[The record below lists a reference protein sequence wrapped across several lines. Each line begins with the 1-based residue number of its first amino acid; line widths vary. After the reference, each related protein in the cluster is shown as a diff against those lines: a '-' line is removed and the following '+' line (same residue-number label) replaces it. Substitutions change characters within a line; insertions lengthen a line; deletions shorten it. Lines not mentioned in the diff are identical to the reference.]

1 MNTSQSDSASTIA
14 KDGSD
19 SSDEKETALLVDD
32 DESLTRILARALTRH
47 GFDVVQAH
55 TDEQAI
61 HVCGKQQFDKAIVD
75 LKLAESSGLQ
85 LVPKLLD
92 IQPGLEI
99 VMLTGYSSIATA
111 VEAIKLGA
119 KNYLCKP
126 ADVDEILNAFGEQG
140 RSATTDVEVNPP
152 SVDRLEWEHIQRVLQ
167 EHEGNISATARALGM
182 HRRTLQRKLQ
192 KRPVRK

>member
-1 MNTSQSDSASTIA
+1 MNTTQPDIASSNAGNID
-14 KDGSD
+14 KDRV
-19 SSDEKETALLVDD
+19 LLVDD
-32 DESLTRILARALTRH
+32 DESLTRILARSLMRQ
-47 GFDVVQAH
+47 GFDVVQTH

-61 HVCGKQQFDKAIVD
+61 KICEKQQFDKAIVD

-85 LVPKLLD
+85 LVPKLLE
-92 IQPGLEI
+92 IQPNLEI

-126 ADVDEILNAFGEQG
+126 ADLDEILHAFGEKG
-140 RSATTDVEVNPP
+140 ITVEAGVETKPP

-167 EHEGNISATARALGM
+167 ENEGNISATARALGM

>member
-1 MNTSQSDSASTIA
+1 MKTTEHGHAIPNTDNID
-14 KDGSD
+14 KNRV
-19 SSDEKETALLVDD
+19 LLVDD
-32 DESLTRILARALTRH
+32 DESLTRILARALTRQ
-47 GFDVVQAH
+47 GFDVVQTH
-55 TDEQAI
+55 TDAQAI
-61 HVCGKQQFDKAIVD
+61 KICEKQKFDKAIVD

-85 LVPKLLD
+85 LLPKLLE
-92 IQPGLEI
+92 IQPSLEI

-126 ADVDEILNAFGEQG
+126 AGVDEILNAFGEQG
-140 RSATTDVEVNPP
+140 ASVVVDVETNPP